1 MAAAAV
7 CLGGIASIAQVPD
20 TQTQQNRQAESE
32 ASLPAASHWAEQVVL
47 GSSTVELN
55 GPWKFHKGD
64 NLAWAQPEFNDAG
77 WSAMDLTPPPGSY
90 DPFLGTTDS
99 CRAGRCWATAGYSG
113 YAWYRLKV
121 NVQYD
126 PGLSEGGLEIKMPDD
141 VDDAY
146 QVFVDGQMIGELGHF
161 SGKSVKT
168 YLTLPRTFAV
178 PSGIKSGQITIA
190 IRVWMDPSTLLTNP
204 DVGGLHG
211 PPVLGQKGPIERML
225 RLDWAL

>member
-1 MAAAAV
+1 
-7 CLGGIASIAQVPD
+7 
-20 TQTQQNRQAESE
+20 
-32 ASLPAASHWAEQVVL
+32 VL

-64 NLAWAQPEFNDAG
+64 NPAWAQPGFNDAG
-77 WSAMDLTPPPGSY
+77 WSAMDLTPPSGSS
-90 DPFLGTTDS
+90 DPFLGTTGFMPGWTVLGD
-99 CRAGRCWATAGYSG
+99 AGYSG

-126 PGLSEGGLEIKMPDD
+126 PGLSAGGLEIKMPDD

-146 QVFVDGQMIGELGHF
+146 QVFVDGQMIGEFGHF
-161 SGKSVKT
+161 SPKGVKT
-168 YLTLPRTFAV
+168 YLTLPRAFAM
-178 PSGIKSGQITIA
+178 PNGIKSGQITIA

-225 RLDWAL
+225 RLDWTAVNQSQLSR